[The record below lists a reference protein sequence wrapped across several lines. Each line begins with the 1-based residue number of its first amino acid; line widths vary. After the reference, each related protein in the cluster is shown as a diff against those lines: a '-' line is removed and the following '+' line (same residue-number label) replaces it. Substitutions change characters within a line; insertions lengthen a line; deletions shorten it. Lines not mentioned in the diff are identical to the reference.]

1 MSGLIEYE
9 ISHSGVLTIGDTL
22 TLPSDT
28 AGAASLTVRRGEAPV
43 KTLSI
48 TESIREAARL
58 GYIKISPQED
68 TVTNFLN
75 LGDTPASYSGHAGKS
90 VVVNDQATG
99 LDFSTSTDGDYSGHW
114 DLSLGG
120 TPPEGAAEGKVYYIT
135 PSPGTYAGKT
145 LAVGDTVRFVNGT
158 ADVVVTSGT
167 PYVPTPPVGPVKHVL
182 VAPFVDWAGA
192 GPYVQTFPIVGLT
205 ATDTALLDID
215 LSSVEV
221 LDVDTTEREYGKIY
235 RAVLSPDSVMLY
247 ATEAPT
253 IDLTLT
259 LTVI

>member
-1 MSGLIEYE
+1 MSSPITFR
-9 ISHSGVLTIGDTL
+9 ISHAGSLSAGDTIIL
-22 TLPSDT
+22 TGDSLAPEAIVLHAGSAALEVTHIT
-28 AGAASLTVRRGEAPV
+28 A
-43 KTLSI
+43 
-48 TESIREAARL
+48 SIRKAAAEGL
-58 GYIKISPQED
+58 VLVSPPVD
-68 TVTNFLN
+68 TVTRFTDLE
-75 LGDTPASYSGHAGKS
+75 DVPSSYDGSAGKG
-90 VVVNDQATG
+90 VQVNPQSNG
-99 LDFSTSTDGDYSGHW
+99 LKFGEASGGGDYSGHW

-158 ADVVVTSGT
+158 ADVVVTSGA
-167 PYVPTPPVGPVKHVL
+167 PVGPIKHVL

-221 LDVDTTEREYGKIY
+221 LDVDTTERDYGKIY
-235 RAVLSPDSVMLY
+235 RAVLSTDSVMLY